1 MSKVIMRSPFLD
13 DTLRGQAVGKSSAII
28 GSLVVCLARR
38 HALALHNLGKVGA
51 DLARVQLR
59 LTFMTSGT

>member
-13 DTLRGQAVGKSSAII
+13 DTLRQAAGKMIR
-28 GSLVVCLARR
+28 SLAVCELARW

-51 DLARVQLR
+51 DLARMQLH
-59 LTFMTSGT
+59 LTFMASGN